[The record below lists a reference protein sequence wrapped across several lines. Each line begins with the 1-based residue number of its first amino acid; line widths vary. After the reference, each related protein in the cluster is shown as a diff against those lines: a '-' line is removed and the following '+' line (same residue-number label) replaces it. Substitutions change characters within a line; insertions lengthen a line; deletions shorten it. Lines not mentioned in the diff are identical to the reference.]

1 MMLEAIQTVKTGQVT
16 YAVRDTR
23 IGEKEIHEG
32 DIMGIGDEGI
42 LSVGSSISETSKELL
57 EKLVTED
64 SELISIYYGEDIS
77 EEEAERF
84 VSEVEEAYPDLDVD
98 AHRGGQPIYYYVM
111 SVE

>member
-1 MMLEAIQTVKTGQVT
+1 M
-16 YAVRDTR
+16 
-23 IGEKEIHEG
+23 
-32 DIMGIGDEGI
+32 
-42 LSVGSSISETSKELL
+42 
-57 EKLVTED
+57 TED